1 MALEELWYRNY
12 ASFYSH
18 ILQDLFL
25 PVIRDT
31 FVKPNVLFE
40 RLGEVHQEILGEN
53 LVYPVHG
60 PRQAS

>member
-1 MALEELWYRNY
+1 MALEGG
-12 ASFYSH
+12 FYSH